1 MQRSVSQS
9 PIVIAGA
16 GPVGLFCAVLLV
28 RAGQRVVVLE
38 RNGSLAMDMRAST
51 FHPATLDLL
60 GRCGLDESLISRG
73 SITQGWQYM
82 VHGTKDHAV
91 FDLEVIS
98 DLTDHPYRLQCEQF
112 HFTNI
117 AIESLIG
124 NPLFEI
130 RFNHELL
137 EADNRDDEVSLHIQN
152 PGGEYELHAPWL
164 IAADGW
170 KSKIRRCLGL
180 AFEGNEYREAS
191 VTLLL
196 DYPFQDHVPGLLGVN
211 YVWTDRAYYCLMQIR
226 DLWRFSY
233 SPDPQEPVEDVLS
246 EQSTQARIQ
255 SLFPRNR
262 PYKVLLSRHYSL
274 QQRCLDAFRAGR
286 VLFAGDA
293 AHLNSPAGG
302 MGMNSGMHDAQSL
315 VDHLLPVLEGE
326 DDALLDRYSRR
337 RRTVALEEVQRLS
350 GRNHRWYRENDPEKR
365 AAIWRELME
374 IVDDPERTR
383 AFLLD
388 SSMIASR
395 LREQE
400 IE

>member
-1 MQRSVSQS
+1 M
-9 PIVIAGA
+9 
-16 GPVGLFCAVLLV
+16 
-28 RAGQRVVVLE
+28 
-38 RNGSLAMDMRAST
+38 
-51 FHPATLDLL
+51 
-60 GRCGLDESLISRG
+60 
-73 SITQGWQYM
+73 
-82 VHGTKDHAV
+82 
-91 FDLEVIS
+91 
-98 DLTDHPYRLQCEQF
+98 
-112 HFTNI
+112 
-117 AIESLIG
+117 
-124 NPLFEI
+124 
-130 RFNHELL
+130 
-137 EADNRDDEVSLHIQN
+137 
-152 PGGEYELHAPWL
+152 
-164 IAADGW
+164 
-170 KSKIRRCLGL
+170 
-180 AFEGNEYREAS
+180 
-191 VTLLL
+191 L

-211 YVWTDRAYYCLMQIR
+211 YVWTDRAYYSLMQIR

-286 VLFAGDA
+286 VLLAGDA